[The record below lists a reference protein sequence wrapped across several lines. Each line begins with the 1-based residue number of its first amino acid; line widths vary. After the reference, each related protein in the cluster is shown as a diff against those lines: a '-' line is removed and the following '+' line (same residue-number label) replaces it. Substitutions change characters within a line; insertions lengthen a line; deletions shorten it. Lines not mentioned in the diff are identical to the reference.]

1 MKQQGIFFYS
11 DQHLTESLDSSHFV
25 HVKLAPPAQKV
36 THTMNAKSRR
46 HTPNAARYLHFSL
59 GIRCFSIEGSTLIQQ
74 RNALP
79 LKRMTLLAKD

>member
-1 MKQQGIFFYS
+1 M
-11 DQHLTESLDSSHFV
+11 
-25 HVKLAPPAQKV
+25 PNPA
-36 THTMNAKSRR
+36 R
-46 HTPNAARYLHFSL
+46 HTPNAERYLHFSL